1 MLDSRCDRQAGGGAI
16 DDLILS
22 SSLFRVEI
30 THMLTKMMVEG
41 ISICYF
47 LGLILAAAISDR

>member
-1 MLDSRCDRQAGGGAI
+1 MLDSRFGRQAGGGAI

-30 THMLTKMMVEG
+30 THMLTEVMLEG

-47 LGLILAAAISDR
+47 LGLLLAAAISNR